1 MSLTSRAK
9 YHLYPSWDLTP
20 PSPSPR
26 SRLNH
31 LTPIGIGTP
40 ETESCRSYIARLAAT
55 HCISIHSL
63 FRDELVPASGNPH
76 IMRADST
83 FMSSGHYRPL
93 MKSISGLNPGAE
105 RWIEVLEKLTLQ
117 RRLRFL
123 TMLTWRNELTTNS
136 LLRSIRAWCS
146 RCLQEQRDCGETVYE
161 QILWTLKTVNGCVRH
176 RSKLETICPHCGKQ
190 PPPFASE
197 VFSGICPSCREW
209 LGYSDQPKRSN
220 IEDEALKYQL
230 WIAGQMGDLIAAA
243 PSQSSEPSRDR
254 LTKIVPKL
262 IKRAADG
269 NATAFA
275 EIVGIR
281 RITIYLWLQREYV
294 PTTDFMLKICYR
306 LGVSFSDILTKQEI
320 IADGDFKGNLQILNQ
335 SVAAAMLP
343 HREDTL
349 KNQLLTALE
358 EIPPPTLR
366 EVANRLGYKGT
377 SSLRARCPELVKLL
391 TSRHRAAFP
400 LHRKIRDSTVVKL
413 ALQQALKM
421 NPPPPLDE
429 IARDLGYAESRSLQQ
444 YRTLYDA
451 IVIRRA
457 DYWSKCR
464 NDLRLKLEAT
474 LVEDPPRTL
483 KQVAKSFG
491 FKAPTSIRNGYP
503 ELATAIVTRHA
514 MYCTAQFENICD
526 ALQSSLCEE
535 PAICLRTIA
544 SRLGRSCDYLRLQF
558 PKESGAI
565 VKRHSD
571 FNHNAVRQRKA
582 LAKTKVR
589 QLALDLGAR
598 GLYPS
603 YTRIRR
609 ASNGPI
615 GLDCLEVS
623 TALRDIRR
631 RLALLKNR
639 RR

>member
-1 MSLTSRAK
+1 
-9 YHLYPSWDLTP
+9 
-20 PSPSPR
+20 
-26 SRLNH
+26 
-31 LTPIGIGTP
+31 
-40 ETESCRSYIARLAAT
+40 
-55 HCISIHSL
+55 
-63 FRDELVPASGNPH
+63 
-76 IMRADST
+76 MRADST
-83 FMSSGHYRPL
+83 FMSSGHYRPS
-93 MKSISGLNPGAE
+93 MKSISGLSPGAE
-105 RWIEVLEKLTLQ
+105 RWVEVLEKLTLQ
-117 RRLRFL
+117 RRLCFL
-123 TMLTWRNELTTNS
+123 TMLTWRNVLTANS

-161 QILWTLKTVNGCVRH
+161 QLLWTLKTVNGCVRH
-176 RSKLETICPHCGKQ
+176 QSRLETICPQCGKQ

-220 IEDEALKYQL
+220 IDGEDLKYQL
-230 WIAGQMGDLIAAA
+230 WIASQMGELIAAA
-243 PSQSSEPSRDR
+243 PSQSSEPSRAR

-320 IADGDFKGNLQILNQ
+320 FADADFNGNLQTLNQ
-335 SVAAAMLP
+335 SVATAMLP
-343 HREDTL
+343 HREETL
-349 KNQLLTALE
+349 KNQLLAALE
-358 EIPPPTLR
+358 ETPPPNLR
-366 EVANRLGYKGT
+366 EVADRLGYKGT
-377 SSLRARCPELVKLL
+377 SCLRERCPELVKLL

-400 LHRKIRDSTVVKL
+400 LRRKIRDRAAVKL

-421 NPPPPLDE
+421 DPPPPLDE

-457 DYWSKCR
+457 DYWAKCR

-483 KQVAKSFG
+483 KQIAKSFG
-491 FKAPTSIRNGYP
+491 FKAPVSIRDGYP

-514 MYCTAQFENICD
+514 MYRTAQLENIRD
-526 ALQSSLCEE
+526 ALQSSLYEE
-535 PAICLRTIA
+535 PPICLRTIA
-544 SRLGRSCDYLRLQF
+544 SRLGRSCDYLRHQF
-558 PKESGAI
+558 PEESGAI
-565 VKRHSD
+565 VKRYSD
-571 FNHNAVRQRKA
+571 FNHNAVKQRKA

-598 GLYPS
+598 GIYPS

-623 TALRDIRR
+623 TALRDITR